1 LYTIKALIND
11 RDAERLGVAFRTFVL
26 SAPGNPWFAYEALK
40 REDNIGTMLPCD
52 PACAAARKKQGV
64 AATGPV
70 ASMSAIDNLDP
81 EAMAEHMRSR
91 LRWLIEGLR
100 GRARA

>member
-1 LYTIKALIND
+1 MLFFGP
-11 RDAERLGVAFRTFVL
+11 RR
-26 SAPGNPWFAYEALK
+26 PLK
-40 REDNIGTMLPCD
+40 REDSIATMLPCD

-64 AATGPV
+64 AATDPV
-70 ASMSAIDNLDP
+70 ASMAAIDNLDL
-81 EAMAEHMRSR
+81 EAMTEHIRSR